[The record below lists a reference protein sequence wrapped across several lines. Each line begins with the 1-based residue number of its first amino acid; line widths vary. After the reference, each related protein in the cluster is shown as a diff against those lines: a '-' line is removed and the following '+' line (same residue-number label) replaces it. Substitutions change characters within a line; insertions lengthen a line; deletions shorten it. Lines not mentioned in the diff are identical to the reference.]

1 MLHLNHPQEV
11 IHQPDPRFTLR
22 VSHWA
27 ASWIYHLDFEA
38 LPRTGGVIRYTQPSG
53 QSRSCAIERGL
64 DEARR
69 LMERNA

>member
-11 IHQPDPRFTLR
+11 IHQPDTRFTLS

-53 QSRSCAIERGL
+53 QSRSCAIARGL